1 MLSLNYDVFMKLCTI
16 LWRHSK
22 VPYVLISSIVNA
34 ISRDYFPEI
43 TMKLPFLLR
52 KFFKF
57 LRDRK
62 NDQNFRNHRQ
72 ILFLVL
78 IQFKRINFYEKIYGF
93 LIISLGIKVN
103 KFAQYLTMSFNGF
116 KLMPNLVYTLQ
127 SVIR

>member
-1 MLSLNYDVFMKLCTI
+1 MKLCTI

-43 TMKLPFLLR
+43 KMKLPFPLR
-52 KFFKF
+52 KFLKF
-57 LRDRK
+57 LLDRK

-116 KLMPNLVYTLQ
+116 KLIPNLVYTLQ
-127 SVIR
+127 SVVR